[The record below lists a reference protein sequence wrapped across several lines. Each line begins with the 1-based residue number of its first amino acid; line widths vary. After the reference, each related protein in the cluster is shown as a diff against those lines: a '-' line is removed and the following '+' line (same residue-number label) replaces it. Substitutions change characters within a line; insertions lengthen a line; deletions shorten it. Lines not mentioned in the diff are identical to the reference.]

1 MNEWKKND
9 LGKKCN
15 WQIIGAL
22 RLDWQWGCHPKKKLL
37 ELQKAKHREK
47 LIHKLVQ
54 NQEPIQLN
62 FLQLCMNL
70 NQVSRIPI
78 TH

>member
-1 MNEWKKND
+1 M
-9 LGKKCN
+9 
-15 WQIIGAL
+15 
-22 RLDWQWGCHPKKKLL
+22 DWQWGCHPKKKLL

-62 FLQLCMNL
+62 FLQLCKNL
-70 NQVSRIPI
+70 NKVSRIPI